1 MARLATLSANFF
13 RRSHEGATM
22 KERNGFTLI
31 ELLFVV
37 AIIGIIA
44 AITIPGLL
52 RARVSANEAQVIGDT
67 RTVISAGITYAS
79 NNCGLFAAS
88 LVCMTD
94 DSVCIPGYPT
104 AAAPFLTG
112 DLGQATPYSKGGYTR
127 DYLTVPAAGQD
138 TARCDPGS
146 LLNFCYHSVPINQ
159 GLSGVRAYSGTPAG
173 AIYFDQAGNPIAC
186 PIPSGTF
193 TLD

>member
-1 MARLATLSANFF
+1 MLATLSSNFF
-13 RRSHEGATM
+13 WRMDEGATM

-31 ELLFVV
+31 ELLIVV

-44 AITIPGLL
+44 AIAIPSLL
-52 RARVSANEAQVIGDT
+52 RARVAANEAQVIGDT
-67 RTVISAGITYAS
+67 RTVISAAVTYAS
-79 NNCGLFAAS
+79 SNCGLFAAS

-104 AAAPFLTG
+104 AAPAFLG
-112 DLGQATPYSKGGYTR
+112 RDLGRTTPYSKGGYTR
-127 DYLTVPAAGQD
+127 DYLTNPAAGQD

-146 LLNFCYHSVPINQ
+146 LFDFCYHSVPINM
-159 GLSGVRAYSGTPAG
+159 GLTGVRAYSGTPAG